1 MDREGGKIVS
11 ITRSPRS
18 GEMEVVMVVM
28 EIKVLSWFEWWIQIV
43 IDEYSNVFQ
52 AAGKIYLLIGGKIM

>member
-28 EIKVLSWFEWWIQIV
+28 EIKVLSWFEWWIQMV